1 MPRLNFGYLPRGS
14 FRTDVMVRLFGEP
27 NLLKRLQAGS
37 IMDALAIT
45 PGERALDFGCASGYM
60 TVELARAGAIATGI
74 DVNPYVATIKVPDN
88 LAGRLSFMQASG
100 AGLPFEDNS
109 FDVVL
114 ASEVLPM
121 LPEPG
126 PFLDEIRRVLK
137 PGGRLVVPNGT
148 GPRTLEEAYASK
160 SPRLAALASRY
171 PERMPKTY
179 RDYTAAFQRVAGT
192 LREDFMSEQDVL
204 DALTGRD
211 FRIART
217 FRAPSRRAGDW
228 LAWHQFE
235 HYLKTGKIVP
245 ELPFLPTFLY
255 LNALSIGDRE
265 GYSGGLV
272 VVAHA
277 PAKD

>member
-1 MPRLNFGYLPRGS
+1 MNFGYLPRGS
-14 FRTDVMVRLFGEP
+14 FRADVMERLFGEP
-27 NLLKRLQAGS
+27 NLLKRLQAGA
-37 IMDALAIT
+37 IMDALAIK
-45 PGERALDFGCASGYM
+45 PGETALDFGCASGYM

-74 DVNPYVATIKVPDN
+74 DVNPYVATIKVPDD
-88 LAGRLSFMQASG
+88 LAGRLSFQQASG
-100 AGLPFEDNS
+100 AALPFADNA
-109 FDVVL
+109 FDVIL

-121 LPEPG
+121 LPQPG

-137 PGGRLVVPNGT
+137 PNGRLVVPNGT
-148 GPRTLEEAYASK
+148 GPRTLDHAYANK
-160 SPRLAALASRY
+160 SPRLASLAARY
-171 PERMPKTY
+171 PERMPKSY
-179 RDYTAAFQRVAGT
+179 REYTGVFQRVAGT

-204 DALTGRD
+204 DALTGHGFTIGRA
-211 FRIART
+211 FH
-217 FRAPSRRAGDW
+217 APSRRAGDW

-255 LNALSIGDRE
+255 LNLLSLGDSE

-277 PAKD
+277 AAKD